1 MSLNEYITTLENKN
15 KELQKDIF
23 SLRLLNEKLI
33 KMIGTEMR
41 RSMVEV
47 NQIDEKDIFQD
58 EDRDEHDYCCCN
70 PSLNG
75 FIENKHPTCH
85 QDQVEPP
92 S

>member
-15 KELQKDIF
+15 KELEKDIF
-23 SLRLLNEKLI
+23 SLRLTNEKLI
-33 KMIGTEMR
+33 KMIGKEMR
-41 RSMVEV
+41 RSMVDT

-58 EDRDEHDYCCCN
+58 DIRSDGGCCCN

-75 FIENKHPTCH
+75 FTESTHPTCH

>member
-1 MSLNEYITTLENKN
+1 MSLNEFITTLENKN
-15 KELQKDIF
+15 KQLEKDIF
-23 SLRLLNEKLI
+23 SLRLTNEKLI
-33 KMIGTEMR
+33 KLIGKEMR
-41 RSMVEV
+41 RSMVDT

-58 EDRDEHDYCCCN
+58 ATAMLSSGCN

-75 FIENKHPTCH
+75 FTENTHPTCH

>member
-15 KELQKDIF
+15 KELEKDIF

-58 EDRDEHDYCCCN
+58 DEDDCCCCN

-85 QDQVEPP
+85 RDQVEPP